1 MLSALSDGSG
11 WMPKILTLKYLL
23 KLFGLDR
30 GVHFTRAKQETL
42 TAGNSPPAED
52 RRWRKMTSQRFGF
65 VMTAAAL
72 AALGVSGCA
81 SKNYVRT
88 QTGPLINHSDQLD
101 QKSAENNRAIHD
113 VNDRA
118 QAGITKAQS

>member
-1 MLSALSDGSG
+1 MS
-11 WMPKILTLKYLL
+11 
-23 KLFGLDR
+23 
-30 GVHFTRAKQETL
+30 
-42 TAGNSPPAED
+42 
-52 RRWRKMTSQRFGF
+52 
-65 VMTAAAL
+65 AAAL
-72 AALGVSGCA
+72 IAFGVTGCA

-118 QAGITKAQS
+118 QAGITKATLFLKGENAYGKYG